1 MTATQTKNL
10 VISIGVDTGGT
21 FTDLVLQ
28 MDNQIYTHKLLSTPD
43 NPAQAVLQ
51 GIKEIISQASDL
63 GHIQYQLNITHG
75 STVATNILL
84 ERNGAEMALL
94 TTQNF
99 EDLIEIGRQNRAEL
113 YNFDVD
119 QPEPL
124 VPSPRRYG
132 VVERMLHTGQPQT
145 EIDYDQLGQLIN
157 QLPEVEAV
165 AVCFLF
171 SYVNPAHEQIT
182 VDMLQQKFGQ
192 TSISISASHQILP
205 EYREFERFSTT
216 IANAYVQPKM
226 QKYLHFLDA
235 KLTEQFG
242 PPRTIGQPKLQIMQ
256 SNGGSILVKTASQIP
271 IRTALSG
278 PAGGV
283 IGASAFSQ
291 IAGYDRVITFDMGGT
306 STDVSLCDQKISL
319 TTESKISGVPIQIP
333 MIDIHTVGAGGGSIA
348 QVDVGGALKVG
359 PESAGADPG
368 PACYGRGNFPTVT
381 DANMF
386 LGRIEPNHF
395 LGGKMELYS
404 AHSTRVINTL
414 AQQIGQPQ
422 TDTAEGILQIANAT
436 MSRAIRRVSVER
448 GYDPND
454 FALFSYGGAGG
465 LHACFLAESL
475 SIPTVIVPPHGGLM
489 SAMGMLLADTV
500 KDYSQTVLW
509 SMDQDIFQRLSN
521 RFSQLK
527 LQADQ
532 EMQLEGI
539 SSDLI
544 QYQLSLDLRY
554 VGQSYELN
562 VPFETE
568 FDTLFHQLHK
578 QRFGH
583 SRPDFQIEIV
593 HLRLRAV
600 GLNEQTDIGKNP
612 KMLEQDSQATG
623 QPFTQKS
630 VAFGQPLITNFYYR
644 RDLLKNEIILS
655 PAIVFELSTTTVIP
669 PNFTGYVDS
678 WKNLILSPV

>member
-1 MTATQTKNL
+1 MSKWSFW
-10 VISIGVDTGGT
+10 IDRGGT
-21 FTDLVLQ
+21 FTDSIAL
-28 MDNQIYTHKLLSTPD
+28 DPTGKLLISKHLSI
-43 NPAQAVLQ
+43 NPSKYKDATIHS
-51 GIKEIISQASDL
+51 IKQFLSIPKNKKIPTSLISEIKV
-63 GHIQYQLNITHG
+63 GT
-75 STVATNILL
+75 TVATNALL
-84 ERNGAEMALL
+84 ERKGARTVLVV
-94 TTQNF
+94 TKGF
-99 EDLIEIGRQNRAEL
+99 EDQLRIGYQNRPDIFARKINL
-113 YNFDVD
+113 
-119 QPEPL
+119 P
-124 VPSPRRYG
+124 
-132 VVERMLHTGQPQT
+132 
-145 EIDYDQLGQLIN
+145 DQLYEKVVSVEERILADGKTVIAPDVSKLKKELIKCIKKGITSCAI
-157 QLPEVEAV
+157 L
-165 AVCFLF
+165 LMHGYK
-171 SYVNPAHEQIT
+171 YVNHEKTILELAYSLGFKQ
-182 VDMLQQKFGQ
+182 V
-192 TSISISASHQILP
+192 SASHEISPQI
-205 EYREFERFSTT
+205 RFVERGDTTVIDAYLTPVLKRYVEQLVENFSGD
-216 IANAYVQPKM
+216 
-226 QKYLHFLDA
+226 LGH
-235 KLTEQFG
+235 KLKF
-242 PPRTIGQPKLQIMQ
+242 MQ
-256 SNGGSILVKTASQIP
+256 SNGGLISKDLFRGKDAV
-271 IRTALSG
+271 LSG

-283 IGASAFSQ
+283 VGAVEVSKKIGENR
-291 IAGYDRVITFDMGGT
+291 IIGFDMGGT
-306 STDVSLCDQKISL
+306 STDVSLCDQNISL

-348 QVDVGGALKVG
+348 QVDIGGALKVG

-368 PACYGRGNFPTVT
+368 PACYGRGDFPTVT

-404 AHSTRVINTL
+404 AHSTRVINKL
-414 AQQIGQPQ
+414 AQQIGKTQ

-600 GLNEQTDIGKNP
+600 GLNEQADIGKNP
-612 KMLEQDSQATG
+612 KFLEQDSQATG
-623 QPFTQKS
+623 QPFTQKV

-644 RDLLKNEIILS
+644 RDLLTNETISS
-655 PAIVFELSTTTVIP
+655 PAIVFELSATTAIP
-669 PNFTGYVDS
+669 PNFTGYVDA
-678 WKNLILSPV
+678 WRNLILSPV